1 MSADT
6 SAGSCTLTQA
16 GAVTDVPV
24 GQKCSVTYTFNTK
37 ASGAAN
43 LAIPYAV
50 ALNGTVLPEY
60 EEKPRSLGG
69 DRKIKLK
76 VAPGSKI
83 ALYLNSDARQGF
95 RTHPVYAVEVG
106 RRDVEIDITERLGRG
121 NTETAVLGP
130 PTCTLAADGKRFD
143 KYIAT
148 LTGDVWMKIS
158 HLYTRAEASEIL
170 PADTDPIIR
179 AAVLS
184 IYAPLTS
191 RALTIH
197 FPPVDEMPSQVVT
210 LTFEEQQQSVN
221 ANTSYC
227 PLLSH
232 VLPRTHPK
240 CYLALITEA
249 RTAGVTKLCVSSA
262 WRPSFGSIAHRA
274 GLGLDVYYIE
284 GGAAQLNLN
293 RKALTN
299 KTQRSGANVSQD
311 EKELYEELTAKD
323 REASAKTKYAED
335 CAKAA
340 RSAPSDATLAEK
352 SRVASDAAQISVRA
366 ADKARAAWR
375 AKVEANQPALMKSLR
390 SRLSARKDVSQIL
403 DPWYVDLATRD
414 ETPAKP
420 NEQRSD
426 LEQAHNNHLHIT
438 IHEPKIYELKAQT
451 K

>member
-6 SAGSCTLTQA
+6 AAGSCTLTQA

-106 RRDVEIDITERLGRG
+106 RHDVEIDITERLGRG

-130 PTCTLAADGKRFD
+130 PVCIQEANGRRFD
-143 KYIAT
+143 RYDAA
-148 LTGDVWMKIS
+148 LTGNIWMKVS
-158 HLYTRAEASEIL
+158 HRYTREEASKL
-170 PADTDPIIR
+170 MPADAAPIIR

-184 IYAPLTS
+184 IFSPLPS
-191 RALTIH
+191 PALAIT
-197 FPPVDEMPSQVVT
+197 FPARQEEPAHAIT
-210 LTFEEQQQSVN
+210 LAFQEQQSVN
-221 ANTSYC
+221 ANTAYC
-227 PLLSH
+227 PLLQE
-232 VLPRTHPK
+232 VLPRTHPL

-249 RTAGVTKLCVSSA
+249 RASGITRLRVTSA
-262 WRPSFGSIAHRA
+262 WRPSFGSIVHRA
-274 GLGLDVYYIE
+274 GLGLDVDYVE
-284 GGAAQLNLN
+284 SGGAQLTIARRPLSDGS
-293 RKALTN
+293 K
-299 KTQRSGANVSQD
+299 QGGENVSQEEKQLFD
-311 EKELYEELTAKD
+311 EMKKKQAEF
-323 REASAKTKYAED
+323 SSTKVLAAG

-340 RSAPSDATLAEK
+340 ADSPGNASLAEK
-352 SRVASDAAQISVRA
+352 CRAAAEQVKIAADAAAKAKDAWKNKMES
-366 ADKARAAWR
+366 AD
-375 AKVEANQPALMKSLR
+375 PTMMKSLR
-390 SRLSARKDVSQIL
+390 SRLSARPDVHQIL
-403 DPWYVDLATRD
+403 DPWYMDFDTQDKRPGA
-414 ETPAKP
+414 P
-420 NEQRSD
+420 NEHRPGV
-426 LEQAHNNHLHIT
+426 EKAHNNHLHIT
-438 IHEPKIYELKAQT
+438 IKEPGIL
-451 K
+451 